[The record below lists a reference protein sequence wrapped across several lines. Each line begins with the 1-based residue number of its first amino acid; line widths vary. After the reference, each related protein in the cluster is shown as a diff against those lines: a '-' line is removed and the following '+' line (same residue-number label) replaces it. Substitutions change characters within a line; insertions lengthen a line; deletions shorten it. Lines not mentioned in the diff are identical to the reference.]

1 MDSAG
6 RIGAFWRRW
15 VRPGGRPAEADAA
28 AERARRLCA
37 LLDAARAGF
46 PVAPAAHAVDFRCS
60 CERVGCPAPAQHP
73 LSFAWKTQATTDPD
87 QIAHW
92 LSRDPDANAITPTG
106 RVHDVLDVPAEAG
119 RLALDRLAEAGVAA
133 GPVAS
138 VGQDRWLFFTTTR
151 SPLDEDEW
159 WTSELDTLPEDDQ
172 IDHPGLRWHT
182 RGSYVLLPPSRL
194 VDGTEAGW
202 IRGPEEPL
210 PDPVRLLDVLT
221 DACAAVGAPALG
233 EQWMIR

>member
-1 MDSAG
+1 VESAG
-6 RIGAFWRRW
+6 KVGAWWRRW
-15 VRPGGRPAEADAA
+15 LRSGSGPAGADDA
-28 AERARRLCA
+28 AERARRLRA

-46 PVAPAAHAVDFRCS
+46 PVAPAAHPVDFRCS

-73 LSFAWKTQATTDPD
+73 ISFAWQTQASTDPD
-87 QIAHW
+87 QITRW
-92 LSRDPDANAITPTG
+92 LARDPDANAITPTG

-119 RLALDRLAEAGVAA
+119 QLALERLTEAGVAA

-138 VGQDRWLFFTTTR
+138 VGDSRWLFFTTTR

-159 WTSELDTLPEDDQ
+159 WTSELDSHPEDSEVE
-172 IDHPGLRWHT
+172 HPGLRWHT

-194 VDGTEAGW
+194 VDATEVAW
-202 IRGPEEPL
+202 VRGPEHPL
-210 PDPVRLLDVLT
+210 PDPLRLLDVLT
-221 DACAAVGAPALG
+221 DACDAVGAPALG

>member
-1 MDSAG
+1 MESGGNAG
-6 RIGAFWRRW
+6 AWWRRW
-15 VRPGGRPAEADAA
+15 LRAGSRPAEADAA
-28 AERARRLCA
+28 VERALRLRL

-46 PVAPAAHAVDFRCS
+46 PVAPAAHPNDFRCS
-60 CERVGCPAPAQHP
+60 CDRVGCPAPAQHP
-73 LSFAWKTQATTDPD
+73 LSFAWQSQATTDFD
-87 QIAHW
+87 QITRW
-92 LSRDPDANAITPTG
+92 LTRDPDANAITPTG

-119 RLALDRLAEAGVAA
+119 RLALERLAEAGVAA

-138 VGQDRWLFFTTTR
+138 VGEVRWLFFTTTR

-159 WTSELDTLPEDDQ
+159 WTSELDSHPEDDEVE
-172 IDHPGLRWHT
+172 HPGLRWHT

-194 VDGTEAGW
+194 VDGSDVSW
-202 IRGPEEPL
+202 VRGPDHVL
-210 PDPVRLLDVLT
+210 PDPLRLLDVLT